1 MSKRV
6 AFRLVTCSS
15 QSVQELI
22 KLFPSFF
29 CPRII
34 KFYDRQ
40 IKIPGTEIRLLAE
53 KIKMAKNL
61 ITFNIFVFPIVAY
74 PYSFYY
80 IFYLFFP
87 NKCGLD
93 VRPSLTFPS

>member
-53 KIKMAKNL
+53 KIKIKMAKNL

-74 PYSFYY
+74 PYSFYIY
-80 IFYLFFP
+80 FLFIFS
-87 NKCGLD
+87 D
-93 VRPSLTFPS
+93 